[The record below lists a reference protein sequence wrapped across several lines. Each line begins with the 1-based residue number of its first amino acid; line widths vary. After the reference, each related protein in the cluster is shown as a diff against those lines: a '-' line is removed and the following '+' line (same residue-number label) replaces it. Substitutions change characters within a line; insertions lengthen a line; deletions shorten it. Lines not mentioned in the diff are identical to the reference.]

1 MSLSASSSSLLF
13 MRHGATALNA
23 AGLRCGGDV
32 DLPLTELGHL
42 QSVQAAQHLAALR
55 PRVGVIVVSALQR
68 TRQTAEIIGRA
79 LHGVE
84 VVIEPAFNERR
95 LGEWN
100 RRPIAETQAELAA
113 GITPPGGESNAEF
126 TQRVSQA
133 LRGIEIVIEPA
144 FNERRLG
151 EWNRRPIAETQ
162 AELAAGITP
171 PGGESNAEFTRR
183 ISDAVAAMLLPLLG
197 QRPLLIASKGVARV
211 LGELCGQGPGAP
223 LDNAGIVAFD
233 LSAFVRRSRRV
244 CAV

>member
-1 MSLSASSSSLLF
+1 MTLSASSSPLLF

-100 RRPIAETQAELAA
+100 RRPIAETQAALAA

-126 TQRVSQA
+126 TQRIGQA
-133 LRGIEIVIEPA
+133 VEA
-144 FNERRLG
+144 
-151 EWNRRPIAETQ
+151 T
-162 AELAAGITP
+162 
-171 PGGESNAEFTRR
+171 
-183 ISDAVAAMLLPLLG
+183 LLPLLG
-197 QRPLLIASKGVARV
+197 RRALLVASKGVARV

-223 LDNAGIVAFD
+223 LDNAGIALFD

-244 CAV
+244 CAA

>member
-1 MSLSASSSSLLF
+1 MNPPLLF

-32 DLPLTELGHL
+32 DLPLAELGHR
-42 QSVQAAQHLAALR
+42 QAMHAAQHLAGLR

-68 TRQTAEIIGRA
+68 TRQTADIVGRS

-84 VVIEPAFNERR
+84 TVVDAAFNERR

-126 TQRVSQA
+126 TQRI
-133 LRGIEIVIEPA
+133 R
-144 FNERRLG
+144 
-151 EWNRRPIAETQ
+151 
-162 AELAAGITP
+162 
-171 PGGESNAEFTRR
+171 
-183 ISDAVAAMLLPLLG
+183 DAVVATLLPLLG

-211 LGELCGQGPGAP
+211 LGELAGHGASQP
-223 LDNAGIVAFD
+223 LDNAGLAVFD
-233 LSAFVRRSRRV
+233 LSPLLRQ
-244 CAV
+244 CALECAA